1 MNAGQMA
8 IHHTMLPHNSVPN
21 KSDRW
26 RRVLVLRYMVS
37 DCQTNDM
44 EYEDYRTGELF
55 SRQYYLV
62 RGKDLLDQGLN
73 TDLLHVTVE
82 N

>member
-1 MNAGQMA
+1 
-8 IHHTMLPHNSVPN
+8 LPHNSVPN

-44 EYEDYRTGELF
+44 EYEDYRTGEKF
-55 SRQYYLV
+55 PRQYYLV
-62 RGKDLLDQGLN
+62 RGKDLIDQGFK
-73 TDLLHVTVE
+73 TDFFRVTV
-82 N
+82 